1 VSETPDPK
9 LTEKQQR
16 VMEAALEVFA
26 ERGFHGSSTSEIAK
40 RAGVAEGTLFK
51 QYKSKKE
58 ILLGALGGVFAR
70 AVAPMLLSE
79 VRAIMRAPHATPE
92 DFLRALYSNRLEF
105 VRNHDRVVRIAMQEI
120 PFHPEVRELMKETVL
135 KQIAPDAIEIVRRF
149 QSEGKIRAGD
159 PGALVRLVVGTF
171 LSYAVMR
178 ILVAP
183 ERAWNDAEEIE
194 LMVKV
199 LAQGLAPDR
208 AS

>member
-1 VSETPDPK
+1 MSDVPDPK

-26 ERGFHGSSTSEIAK
+26 ERGFHGASTSEIAK

-79 VRAIMRAPHATPE
+79 VRDILRAPHAAPE
-92 DFLRALYSNRLEF
+92 DFLRALYANRLEF

-120 PFHPEVRELMKETVL
+120 PFHPEVRELMKKTVL
-135 KQIAPDAIEIVRRF
+135 EQIAPDAVALVTRF
-149 QSEGKIRAGD
+149 QREGKVRAGD
-159 PGALVRLVVGTF
+159 PGSLVRIVVGTF
-171 LSYAVMR
+171 FTYAVTR
-178 ILVAP
+178 ILVSP
-183 ERAWNDAEEIE
+183 ERAWDDDAELE

-199 LAQGLAPDR
+199 LAQGLAPER
-208 AS
+208 SR

>member
-51 QYKSKKE
+51 QFKSKKE
-58 ILLGALGGVFAR
+58 ILLGALSGVFAR

-135 KQIAPDAIEIVRRF
+135 KQIAPDATALVLRF
-149 QSEGKIRAGD
+149 QGEGKIRAGD
-159 PGALVRLVVGTF
+159 PGSLVRLVVGAF
-171 LSYAVMR
+171 LSYAVTR

-183 ERAWNDAEEIE
+183 ERAWDDAAEIE

-208 AS
+208 AA